1 LDLVCNL
8 LIVEMSNFFS
18 RLSSSAE
25 DEHEQCR
32 VAANYLKLK
41 IKQNIQIAILCSKK
55 FAEIGTFLSNSETIS
70 CEGIP
75 GFPVNR
81 KNCDQNNF
89 VFGYVG
95 KAYIGCMFAHL
106 STYDGYTVSE
116 TVAPVRILHLLGA
129 ELILFISTAFG
140 LNQKFKA
147 GDFMIIKDHLN
158 FAELMGFSALAGR
171 YENLYGIQFPNLRM
185 AYDAEYRQILKS
197 IAEKANLEKRVH
209 EGVYTVLGNSVN
221 PTRTEMEFIE
231 TLGSDAIGINLCHEI
246 VAARQYNMR
255 VVAIAVIGP
264 ADREKNEQE
273 KIADAARKQVK
284 ATLFHFIEQFCI
296 ETKFA

>member
-1 LDLVCNL
+1 
-8 LIVEMSNFFS
+8 MSNTTFFFS

-41 IKQNIQIAILCSKK
+41 IKQNIQIAILCSEN

-70 CEGIP
+70 CE
-75 GFPVNR
+75 
-81 KNCDQNNF
+81 
-89 VFGYVG
+89 
-95 KAYIGCMFAHL
+95 
-106 STYDGYTVSE
+106 E

-129 ELILFISTAFG
+129 ELILLISNAHS

-171 YENLYGIQFPNLRM
+171 YENLYG
-185 AYDAEYRQILKS
+185 
-197 IAEKANLEKRVH
+197 
-209 EGVYTVLGNSVN
+209 VYTV
-221 PTRTEMEFIE
+221 
-231 TLGSDAIGINLCHEI
+231 LGSDAIGMNLCHEV

-255 VVAIAVIGP
+255 VVAIAVIRP
-264 ADREKNEQE
+264 AVREKNEQE
-273 KIADAARKQVK
+273 KIPDAANQQIVCCR
-284 ATLFHFIEQFCI
+284 
-296 ETKFA
+296 